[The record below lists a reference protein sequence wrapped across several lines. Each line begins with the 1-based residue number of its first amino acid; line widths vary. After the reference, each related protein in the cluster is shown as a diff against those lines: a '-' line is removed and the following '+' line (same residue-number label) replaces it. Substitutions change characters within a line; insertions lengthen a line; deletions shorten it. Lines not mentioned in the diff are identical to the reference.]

1 MYGIHP
7 YNYIWF
13 KNIYVTQRSDNIL
26 SIGAT
31 EQERGFD
38 DKIRMDELYF
48 LTKNIWQS
56 FPELENL
63 KLVDIKSGIRSGI
76 VDGNPVMG
84 SIDCISE
91 NLICVPGEILRFP
104 SKTISSL
111 ILHSPSGI
119 TKSFPTFSIKDG
131 IIVGF
136 VNGFLTSF
144 IREILFFEIMQK

>member
-1 MYGIHP
+1 MLIDAGRELFK
-7 YNYIWF
+7 NNIWF

-91 NLICVPGEILRFP
+91 NLICAFGHYRHGILLAPITAEIICDIVLNKKNKMHKDFFSPQRFN
-104 SKTISSL
+104 L
-111 ILHSPSGI
+111 
-119 TKSFPTFSIKDG
+119 
-131 IIVGF
+131 
-136 VNGFLTSF
+136 
-144 IREILFFEIMQK
+144 